1 MAMKK
6 FLTFFTIA
14 FVLTLTF
21 SMWGFGCG
29 QDVAVADDAVSY
41 VYIAPADLKNNE
53 FAGQT
58 PVAVRNSLYKPDD
71 PNSLLFY
78 LIESYYYPV
87 IKLDAVGMYFL
98 QIDGVDKFEM
108 YVDATSVIEELP
120 SGANAD
126 NILPQNLLL
135 KEGITLSIEGQTV
148 DTRDGWT
155 VKLIGVNDVNFFV
168 QCSKDDIIVCGSAL
182 KDNFTSANVQY
193 HPIALAERE
202 GLLNQTPDNGT
213 IDGNNGT
220 DKSVILRI
228 VLIIGI
234 AVPAIIIAIMIFKP
248 GRASERSN
256 YDRHAM
262 RTRREEEMDY
272 DRDRSY
278 DRERDYS
285 RRQPYD
291 DRNYRDDRGY
301 DNRYDDRR
309 DRGYD
314 DRRRNDRDDRGY
326 DRYDDRRD
334 RGYDD
339 RYDDRNGRR

>member
-6 FLTFFTIA
+6 ILTFFTIA

-29 QDVAVADDAVSY
+29 QDVALADDAVSY

-58 PVAVRNSLYKPDD
+58 QVAVKDNG
-71 PNSLLFY
+71 NGETLFY
-78 LIESYYYPV
+78 LVESYYYPV
-87 IKLDAVGMYFL
+87 VKQITLGTTYYTLDIQGVDAVVMADDTMI
-98 QIDGVDKFEM
+98 ID
-108 YVDATSVIEELP
+108 TLP

-135 KEGITLSIEGQTV
+135 KEGITLSIKGQTV

-168 QCSKDDIIVCGSAL
+168 QCSKDDITVCGSAL
-182 KDNFTSANVQY
+182 KDNFTSSNVQY

-213 IDGNNGT
+213 IGGNNST

-314 DRRRNDRDDRGY
+314 DRRRDDRDDRGY

>member
-58 PVAVRNSLYKPDD
+58 QVAVKDNG
-71 PNSLLFY
+71 NGETLFY
-78 LIESYYYPV
+78 LVESYYYPV
-87 IKLDAVGMYFL
+87 VKQITLGTTYYTLDIQGVDAVVMAEDTMI
-98 QIDGVDKFEM
+98 ID
-108 YVDATSVIEELP
+108 TLP

-126 NILPQNLLL
+126 NILPQSLLL
-135 KEGITLSIEGQTV
+135 KEGITLSIKGQTV

-168 QCSKDDIIVCGSAL
+168 QCSKDDITVCGSAL

-202 GLLNQTPDNGT
+202 GLLNQTPDKGT
-213 IDGNNGT
+213 IGGNNST

-314 DRRRNDRDDRGY
+314 DRRRDDRDDRGY

>member
-1 MAMKK
+1 
-6 FLTFFTIA
+6 
-14 FVLTLTF
+14 
-21 SMWGFGCG
+21 MWGFGCG

-58 PVAVRNSLYKPDD
+58 QVAVKDNG
-71 PNSLLFY
+71 NGETLFY
-78 LIESYYYPV
+78 LVESYYYPV
-87 IKLDAVGMYFL
+87 VKQITLGTTYYTLDIQGVDAVVMAEDTMI
-98 QIDGVDKFEM
+98 ID
-108 YVDATSVIEELP
+108 TLP

-126 NILPQNLLL
+126 NILPQSLLL
-135 KEGITLSIEGQTV
+135 KEGITLSIKGQTI

-168 QCSKDDIIVCGSAL
+168 QCSKDDITVCGSAL

-213 IDGNNGT
+213 IGGNNST

-248 GRASERSN
+248 GRASERTN

-285 RRQPYD
+285 RRQAYD

-314 DRRRNDRDDRGY
+314 DRRRDDRDDCGY

>member
-58 PVAVRNSLYKPDD
+58 QVAVKDNG
-71 PNSLLFY
+71 NGETLFY
-78 LIESYYYPV
+78 LVESYYYPV
-87 IKLDAVGMYFL
+87 VKQITLGTTYYTLDIQGVDAVVMADDTMI
-98 QIDGVDKFEM
+98 ID
-108 YVDATSVIEELP
+108 TLP

-126 NILPQNLLL
+126 NILPQSILL
-135 KEGITLSIEGQTV
+135 KEGITLSIKGQTV

-168 QCSKDDIIVCGSAL
+168 QCSKDDITVCGSAL

-202 GLLNQTPDNGT
+202 GLLNQTPDKGT
-213 IDGNNGT
+213 IGGNNST

-248 GRASERSN
+248 GRASERTN

-314 DRRRNDRDDRGY
+314 DRRRDDRDDRGY